1 MQFVYGLISVGV
13 TFRVLRSLSDHR
25 GVPEVDSSREIKAK
39 RDAAA
44 QARRVAIS
52 LSDEQD
58 RRRVLA
64 LAADLDRQAD
74 ELERRQQTACKD

>member
-1 MQFVYGLISVGV
+1 VS
-13 TFRVLRSLSDHR
+13 
-25 GVPEVDSSREIKAK
+25 EVDSSKEIKAK

-52 LSDEQD
+52 LSDEKD

-64 LAADLDRQAD
+64 LAANLDRQAD
-74 ELERRQQTACKD
+74 ELERRQQTERED

>member
-1 MQFVYGLISVGV
+1 M
-13 TFRVLRSLSDHR
+13 
-25 GVPEVDSSREIKAK
+25 DSSREIKAK

-74 ELERRQQTACKD
+74 ELERRQQTERED